1 MRQEDRM
8 MAAVGCVDW
17 ELVEGAAAPA
27 GRRRLPRRAR
37 VGLIAAC
44 LCLVLAGTVW
54 ALEAVLGCGWDRPG
68 PAMTIPDIQCR
79 GSFSSST

>member
-17 ELVEGAAAPA
+17 ELVEAAAAPA

-44 LCLVLAGTVW
+44 LCLLLAYPQGV
-54 ALEAVLGCGWDRPG
+54 D
-68 PAMTIPDIQCR
+68 
-79 GSFSSST
+79 SFHANDEVGIGADDG